1 MFPIDQKHTV
11 HTYTNCTDWYI
22 VVGTIL
28 FATTPFTFSIQK
40 VVKRKQICWS
50 FRNASEALE
59 KVDVGG
65 ASAKARASVYER

>member
-1 MFPIDQKHTV
+1 MFPIDQKHTLRTQTV
-11 HTYTNCTDWYI
+11 RTGIPI

-28 FATTPFTFSIQK
+28 FTTTPFTFSIQK
-40 VVKRKQICWS
+40 VGKRKQVCWS

-65 ASAKARASVYER
+65 ASAKARASVDER